1 MCLRGTLTSERWR
14 QCRRHLIYAHFASTQ
29 VSFERWRLHGI
40 LFRRWSGWHVS
51 VKWMAEVCVR
61 GGREREGGLLGS
73 TLTRFDTRDGRERR
87 RTLRSTI
94 RGSNWWTNTCKHVS
108 IYHLYTLAYTY
119 IQRSTFGPTQAS
131 GTRVTCVLTKGLKG
145 RKEEMTPL
153 QWQSTFWSIFLS
165 SSRLHGLIPSFFTH
179 FMRLFSFLTVCSCFL
194 KLPFYSVI
202 TIFCNFFFLFFFL
215 LVYFS
220 LHAILSS
227 VTRIILKN
235 LRVIQK
241 IEIIRFPR
249 YFVFLLSAF
258 YQFSMIFAQYHSYLN
273 QSVFNTILFSPLSF
287 SPIFQNFLRCS
298 PWICTILS
306 T

>member
-1 MCLRGTLTSERWR
+1 MCLRATLTSERWR

-165 SSRLHGLIPSFFTH
+165 SSRLHGLIPPFFTH

-194 KLPFYSVI
+194 KLPFYSVV

-249 YFVFLLSAF
+249 YFVFLLSTF
-258 YQFSMIFAQYHSYLN
+258 YQFSMIFN
-273 QSVFNTILFSPLSF
+273 IILILINLFLTLYYSLPFLFHPFSKTFFVAPL
-287 SPIFQNFLRCS
+287 
-298 PWICTILS
+298 WICTILS

>member
-131 GTRVTCVLTKGLKG
+131 GTRVTYVLTKGLKG

-202 TIFCNFFFLFFFL
+202 TIFCNFFFLFFST
-215 LVYFS
+215 S
-220 LHAILSS
+220 LFFFTCYTFFCHKDNLEKFTCYSKNRDNKIPSLFRIPSFCVLSIFDDICS
-227 VTRIILKN
+227 IS
-235 LRVIQK
+235 
-241 IEIIRFPR
+241 
-249 YFVFLLSAF
+249 LLS
-258 YQFSMIFAQYHSYLN
+258 
-273 QSVFNTILFSPLSF
+273 
-287 SPIFQNFLRCS
+287 
-298 PWICTILS
+298 
-306 T
+306 

>member
-61 GGREREGGLLGS
+61 GEREREGGLLGS

-165 SSRLHGLIPSFFTH
+165 SSRLHGLIPPFFTH

-194 KLPFYSVI
+194 KLPFYSVV

-249 YFVFLLSAF
+249 YFVFLLSTF
-258 YQFSMIFAQYHSYLN
+258 YQFSMIFN
-273 QSVFNTILFSPLSF
+273 IILILINLFLTLYYSLPFLFHPFSKTFFVAPL
-287 SPIFQNFLRCS
+287 
-298 PWICTILS
+298 WICTILS

>member
-1 MCLRGTLTSERWR
+1 MRDGANAAGT
-14 QCRRHLIYAHFASTQ
+14 
-29 VSFERWRLHGI
+29 SFTHILHPLKFRLSVGDYMEYY
-40 LFRRWSGWHVS
+40 FVGEVGGMFQWSGWLRCA
-51 VKWMAEVCVR
+51 WE
-61 GGREREGGLLGS
+61 GGGEREGGLLGS

-165 SSRLHGLIPSFFTH
+165 SSRLHGLIPPFFTH

-194 KLPFYSVI
+194 KLPFYSVV
-202 TIFCNFFFLFFFL
+202 TIFCNFFFLFFST
-215 LVYFS
+215 S
-220 LHAILSS
+220 LFFFTCYTFFCHKDNLEKFTCYSKNRDNKIPSLFRIPSFCVLSIFDDICS
-227 VTRIILKN
+227 IS
-235 LRVIQK
+235 
-241 IEIIRFPR
+241 
-249 YFVFLLSAF
+249 LLS
-258 YQFSMIFAQYHSYLN
+258 
-273 QSVFNTILFSPLSF
+273 
-287 SPIFQNFLRCS
+287 
-298 PWICTILS
+298 
-306 T
+306 

>member
-1 MCLRGTLTSERWR
+1 
-14 QCRRHLIYAHFASTQ
+14 
-29 VSFERWRLHGI
+29 
-40 LFRRWSGWHVS
+40 
-51 VKWMAEVCVR
+51 
-61 GGREREGGLLGS
+61 
-73 TLTRFDTRDGRERR
+73 
-87 RTLRSTI
+87 
-94 RGSNWWTNTCKHVS
+94 
-108 IYHLYTLAYTY
+108 
-119 IQRSTFGPTQAS
+119 
-131 GTRVTCVLTKGLKG
+131 
-145 RKEEMTPL
+145 MTPL

-165 SSRLHGLIPSFFTH
+165 SSRLHGLIPPFFTH

-249 YFVFLLSAF
+249 YFVFLLSTF
-258 YQFSMIFAQYHSYLN
+258 YQFSMIFNIILILINLFLTLYYSLPFLFHPFSKTFFVAPHGYVLFFLLSSSYSLL
-273 QSVFNTILFSPLSF
+273 SFNTS
-287 SPIFQNFLRCS
+287 IFLTTRKQ
-298 PWICTILS
+298 
-306 T
+306 

>member
-1 MCLRGTLTSERWR
+1 MCLRATLTSERWR

-194 KLPFYSVI
+194 KLPFYSVV

-249 YFVFLLSAF
+249 YFVFLLSTF
-258 YQFSMIFAQYHSYLN
+258 YQFSMIFN
-273 QSVFNTILFSPLSF
+273 IILILINLFLTLYYSLPFLFHPFSKTFFVAPL
-287 SPIFQNFLRCS
+287 
-298 PWICTILS
+298 WICTILS